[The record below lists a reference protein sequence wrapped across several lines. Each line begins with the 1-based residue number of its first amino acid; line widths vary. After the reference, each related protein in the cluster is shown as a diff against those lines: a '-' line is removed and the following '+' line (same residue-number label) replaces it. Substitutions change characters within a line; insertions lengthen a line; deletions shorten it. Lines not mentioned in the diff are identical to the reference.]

1 MEQDNQFSSSEY
13 QDKPTLLKAVEL
25 ILANPNDIKKQ
36 VGDMEYQY
44 NQRYGGKRS
53 KDAIQDLMCE
63 HIIKNYSYYTA
74 FSGGVTALAGVV
86 PGLGTVVS
94 TLGGATADAA
104 LCMKWQIEM
113 VMAIAAIYGRDIT
126 VEDEK
131 LLCFMIA
138 GLGAINDLT
147 KQGAKAMG
155 SKAFQNMIKQY
166 LKGSVL
172 LAVKEVFK
180 KLGVSFTQKA
190 LLKAAPFGIGVIVGA
205 SANKLLTVY
214 VGSKAKDFYCPASSS
229 EDDFEDILEAEVI

>member
-1 MEQDNQFSSSEY
+1 
-13 QDKPTLLKAVEL
+13 
-25 ILANPNDIKKQ
+25 
-36 VGDMEYQY
+36 
-44 NQRYGGKRS
+44 
-53 KDAIQDLMCE
+53 
-63 HIIKNYSYYTA
+63 
-74 FSGGVTALAGVV
+74 
-86 PGLGTVVS
+86 
-94 TLGGATADAA
+94 
-104 LCMKWQIEM
+104 
-113 VMAIAAIYGRDIT
+113 
-126 VEDEK
+126 
-131 LLCFMIA
+131 
-138 GLGAINDLT
+138 
-147 KQGAKAMG
+147 MG